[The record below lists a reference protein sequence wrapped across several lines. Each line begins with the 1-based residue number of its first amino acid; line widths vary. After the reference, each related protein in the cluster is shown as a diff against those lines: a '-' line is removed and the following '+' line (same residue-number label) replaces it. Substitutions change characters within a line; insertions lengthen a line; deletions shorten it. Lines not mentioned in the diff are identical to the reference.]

1 MSNLDKICSTCKERL
16 PKEKFR
22 RINRNNWSGFY
33 PKCKNCESILMRSR
47 YEKNPIPQMLSN
59 AKIRAKRKNVD
70 FNLTSSFLKKIF
82 PKNNKCPVTGFD
94 FQFGYKNF
102 GKRNKDFAPSLD
114 RIVPEKGYVEGNV
127 IVICDIANRIKSD
140 STFEILEKVYKFY
153 KKLKTTDK

>member
-59 AKIRAKRKNVD
+59 AKIRAKKIARSQSSRPVGER
-70 FNLTSSFLKKIF
+70 TS
-82 PKNNKCPVTGFD
+82 
-94 FQFGYKNF
+94 GYQ
-102 GKRNKDFAPSLD
+102 
-114 RIVPEKGYVEGNV
+114 
-127 IVICDIANRIKSD
+127 
-140 STFEILEKVYKFY
+140 
-153 KKLKTTDK
+153 